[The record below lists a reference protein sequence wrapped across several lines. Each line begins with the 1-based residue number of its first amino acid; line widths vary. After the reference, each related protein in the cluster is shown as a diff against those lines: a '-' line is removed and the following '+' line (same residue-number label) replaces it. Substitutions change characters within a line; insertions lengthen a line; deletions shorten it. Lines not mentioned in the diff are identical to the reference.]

1 MGKEDKAQLELSES
15 SSLIDFLYVDKER
28 VDSLISQLRNGTLRS
43 VTKTIG
49 TSEGS
54 FMSGK
59 GNIEVVSGKI
69 ASKNKTKEEASEEYD
84 PYHSQ
89 IIGLLNDLS
98 ISPLQSLPSLC
109 SGKLVC
115 IQAPIK
121 IRDLRSIKKLMP
133 VLEKNSK
140 FFQLPNNHN
149 IKNIFKAMTSM
160 IEAMDDS
167 IELSIKFDSTLISGT
182 LREGC
187 LSIQQSDLNRTY
199 GIDLPGKWYI
209 LGILDSQVKNNSENI
224 ISSPGTIEDAI
235 DACTTA
241 INQLY
246 SNAHYGIVP
255 ILIYR
260 EIKY

>member
-69 ASKNKTKEEASEEYD
+69 GSKNKTKEEASEEYD

-167 IELSIKFDSTLISGT
+167 IELSIKFDSILISGT

-224 ISSPGTIEDAI
+224 ISPPGTIEDAI

-246 SNAHYGIVP
+246 SNAQYGIVP

>member
-15 SSLIDFLYVDKER
+15 SALIDFLYVDKER

-69 ASKNKTKEEASEEYD
+69 GSKNKTKEEASEEYD

-149 IKNIFKAMTSM
+149 IKNIFKW
-160 IEAMDDS
+160 
-167 IELSIKFDSTLISGT
+167 
-182 LREGC
+182 C
-187 LSIQQSDLNRTY
+187 
-199 GIDLPGKWYI
+199 
-209 LGILDSQVKNNSENI
+209 
-224 ISSPGTIEDAI
+224 
-235 DACTTA
+235 
-241 INQLY
+241 
-246 SNAHYGIVP
+246 
-255 ILIYR
+255 
-260 EIKY
+260 

>member
-1 MGKEDKAQLELSES
+1 MGKEDETRLELPES

-59 GNIEVVSGKI
+59 GNIGVASGRI
-69 ASKNKTKEEASEEYD
+69 GSQNKTKEEASEEYD

-89 IIGLLNDLS
+89 VIGLLNDLS
-98 ISPLQSLPSLC
+98 IAPLQSLPPVC

-115 IQAPIK
+115 IHAPIK
-121 IRDLRSIKKLMP
+121 IRDLHSIKQLMP
-133 VLEKNSK
+133 VIEKNQK
-140 FFQLPNNHN
+140 FFQLPNDRN
-149 IKNIFKAMTSM
+149 IKGIIKAMISM
-160 IEAMDDS
+160 IQSMDDS
-167 IELSIKFDSTLISGT
+167 IELSIRFESTLISGT

-187 LSIQQSDLNRTY
+187 LSIRQSDLNRTY
-199 GIDLPGKWYI
+199 GIDLPGQWYI
-209 LGILDSQVKNNSENI
+209 LGILDSHSHND
-224 ISSPGTIEDAI
+224 SSHTDSTPDSIESAI
-235 DACTTA
+235 DACTEA

-246 SNAHYGIVP
+246 SNAQYGIVP

-260 EIKY
+260 EINY

>member
-1 MGKEDKAQLELSES
+1 
-15 SSLIDFLYVDKER
+15 
-28 VDSLISQLRNGTLRS
+28 
-43 VTKTIG
+43 
-49 TSEGS
+49 
-54 FMSGK
+54 MSGK

-69 ASKNKTKEEASEEYD
+69 GSKNKTKEEASEEYD

-167 IELSIKFDSTLISGT
+167 IELSVKFDSTLISGT

-246 SNAHYGIVP
+246 SNAQYGIVP